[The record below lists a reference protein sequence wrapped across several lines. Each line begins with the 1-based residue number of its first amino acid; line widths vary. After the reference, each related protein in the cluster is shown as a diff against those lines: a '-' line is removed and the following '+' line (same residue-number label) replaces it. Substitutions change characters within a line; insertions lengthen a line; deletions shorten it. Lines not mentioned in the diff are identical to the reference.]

1 MNDVTISATL
11 RGGFEEVSNDGVKF
25 TLVSSSGRSELDE
38 FIVLAYG
45 NSAQFLRQHANSGDR
60 LVAQGRLSSE
70 KLDTDSYHTAVT
82 INRVL
87 SISPA
92 ENGIDFSRVVV
103 SGVAACDGVKSVGQN
118 GRKLANLNIANS
130 RQYMSRS
137 GEERSYTTYLNAT
150 LWGDRAEQLEQ
161 DGLIPMENERV
172 MIEGILKPRSYTNRE
187 GQEVNKIDI
196 WIDDLVFAQAQYSP
210 QPRQKQPVQNSQE
223 TTQPATPPQQ
233 QQQTKNLDSSPF

>member
-1 MNDVTISATL
+1 MNDGTISATL
-11 RGGFEEVSNDGVKF
+11 RGGFQEVSNDGVKF
-25 TLVSSSGRSELDE
+25 TLVSSSGRTELDE

-60 LVAQGRLSSE
+60 IVAQGRLSSE

-82 INRVL
+82 VNRVL

-103 SGVAACDGVKSVGQN
+103 SGAASCDEVKTVGQN
-118 GRKLANLNIANS
+118 GRQLANLNIANS
-130 RQYMSRS
+130 RKYMSRD

-150 LWGDRAEQLEQ
+150 LWGDRATQLES
-161 DGLIPMENERV
+161 DGLIPMENEQV
-172 MIEGILKPRSYTNRE
+172 MIEGILKPRSYMNRE
-187 GQEVNKIDI
+187 GQEISKIDI
-196 WIDDLVFAQAQYSP
+196 WIDELVFSQAQYSQ
-210 QPRQKQPVQNSQE
+210 QPRRKQAPQQQEQQPNSQPV
-223 TTQPATPPQQ
+223 Q